1 MYHCCCVSESSCSSV
16 DKQHDD
22 IPGTPE
28 NLAKAVSYLSE
39 TPDIAVQVEAE
50 YAAKGVRE

>member
-1 MYHCCCVSESSCSSV
+1 MLL
-16 DKQHDD
+16 D
-22 IPGTPE
+22 IPGSPE